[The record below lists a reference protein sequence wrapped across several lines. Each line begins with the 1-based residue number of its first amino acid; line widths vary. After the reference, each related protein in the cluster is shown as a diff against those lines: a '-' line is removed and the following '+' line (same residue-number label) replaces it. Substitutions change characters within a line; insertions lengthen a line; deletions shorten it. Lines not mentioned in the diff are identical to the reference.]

1 MQIAE
6 RDARHATNL
15 KAQINELQKAIAH
28 ISRQIT
34 IRQVVPGDEEQ
45 MQILDEMKGMH
56 DTSRS
61 LQRRATMHLDYLTS
75 LTEDNNAENYAGS
88 TPQLPVVEDEFPD
101 ILSKVDSS
109 SPLRPEIVDT
119 ADLVCVSTS
128 KSSTNSANIEH
139 RPIQVMSSRR
149 PVNISRPS
157 SAAGAGIREAT
168 PDIGSAIS
176 AQDFEDQLSVL
187 LASAASE
194 QMETGKPISDD
205 LISQVANKLDAVG
218 KKTWSERPRTY
229 LVLRLVDHVRVMET
243 FIFQGFKT
251 SIFPTPRRLFRIA
264 LMQLVRATNSL
275 ISNVTS

>member
-6 RDARHATNL
+6 RDARHATDL

-45 MQILDEMKGMH
+45 TQILDEMEGMH
-56 DTSRS
+56 DTARS

-75 LTEDNNAENYAGS
+75 LTEDNNAELYARS
-88 TPQLPVVEDEFPD
+88 TPQPPVGEDEFPN
-101 ILSKVDSS
+101 
-109 SPLRPEIVDT
+109 T
-119 ADLVCVSTS
+119 
-128 KSSTNSANIEH
+128 
-139 RPIQVMSSRR
+139 Q
-149 PVNISRPS
+149 PS
-157 SAAGAGIREAT
+157 LAAGAEIREAT
-168 PDIGSAIS
+168 PDSGLAIS

-194 QMETGKPISDD
+194 QMGTSKPFSDD

-243 FIFQGFKT
+243 FIFEGFKD
-251 SIFPTPRRLFRIA
+251 IDFPYTEATLPNCVNAAGARHEFLHQQRHVLSPKSA
-264 LMQLVRATNSL
+264 DLVRGGGRHRHLS
-275 ISNVTS
+275 S